1 MGQIGKGSK
10 KGRFRMKR
18 SIVYLV
24 GFVFLALC
32 SIAGAKSPG
41 AIGPFGFAIGKTS
54 YEEALN
60 TAQQRGWS
68 YQEYEKR
75 HFKPM
80 GKKDPARGKNTFVRA
95 TPKGM
100 DGIRSILMFFNGDAT
115 VDAVIIMLDPKMFE
129 EVFQQLDGKYKLV
142 EKSLT
147 GEYLS
152 ADYPYVLWKKDNIY
166 IELQKP
172 GPYRTRLVY
181 VEKVVYENYRE
192 FLNKH
197 YPRYRRT
204 REKRGWMDEL

>member
-1 MGQIGKGSK
+1 
-10 KGRFRMKR
+10 MKR
-18 SIVYLV
+18 SVVFVV
-24 GFVFLALC
+24 GVVFLALC
-32 SIAGAKSPG
+32 SVAGAKSLG
-41 AIGPFGFAIGKTS
+41 AVGPFGFTIGKTS

-60 TAQQRGWS
+60 TAQKRGWS

-75 HFKPM
+75 HFKPIN
-80 GKKDPARGKNTFVRA
+80 KKDPARGKNTFVRA

-100 DGIRSILMFFNGDAT
+100 EGIRSILIFFSGDST
-115 VDAVIIMLDPKMFE
+115 LDAVIIMLDPKMFE

-142 EKSLT
+142 EKSLK

-152 ADYPYVLWKKDNIY
+152 TDYPYVLWKKDNVY

-181 VEKVVYENYRE
+181 VEKAMYENYRD

-197 YPRYRRT
+197 YPKYRRT
-204 REKRGWMDEL
+204 QEKRGWMDEL